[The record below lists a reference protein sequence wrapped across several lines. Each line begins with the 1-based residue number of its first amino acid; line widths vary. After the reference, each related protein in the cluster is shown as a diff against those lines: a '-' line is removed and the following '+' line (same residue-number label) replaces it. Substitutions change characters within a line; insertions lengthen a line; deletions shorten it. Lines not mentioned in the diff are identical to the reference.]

1 MFSAFNVL
9 RQQTM
14 RFLDVDTFEFS
25 QAFGMFYDKLEKAN
39 ATLERIIDT
48 AELPTGIRRHVLDAR
63 NDPEPA
69 PADAPAASAQGAAYA
84 SRPDGTP
91 VPDQHAAP
99 APWPTGASPS
109 TAPAPGRHAAPA
121 PPEPPAPPSD
131 NQFATTVINP
141 EEEQA

>member
-1 MFSAFNVL
+1 MILALLVRLSDAA
-9 RQQTM
+9 R
-14 RFLDVDTFEFS
+14 RP
-25 QAFGMFYDKLEKAN
+25 
-39 ATLERIIDT
+39 ATTAPRIIDT

-84 SRPDGTP
+84 SRPDGAP

-99 APWPTGASPS
+99 APWPTSASPS